1 MLLYRLNCKKNT
13 ESKNLKVESTK
24 IGEKL
29 FHQNVE
35 CVIVKNRNLSK
46 SQKLADYL
54 LA

>member
-13 ESKNLKVESTK
+13 ESKNLKVESSK

-29 FHQNVE
+29 FYRNVE

-46 SQKLADYL
+46 SKKLADY
-54 LA
+54 